1 MGGRGAS
8 SGSNKNSAGNDRV
21 EANQMFKINRVVLAA
36 DTKGAVRFQLD
47 GNATSFRMTKN
58 DNETYTI
65 KSGNR
70 IYGRNVTADKAK
82 EILAETQE
90 RFNKLNSKLRK
101 SK

>member
-1 MGGRGAS
+1 
-8 SGSNKNSAGNDRV
+8 
-21 EANQMFKINRVVLAA
+21 
-36 DTKGAVRFQLD
+36 
-47 GNATSFRMTKN
+47 MTKN

-82 EILAETQE
+82 EILAEAQE